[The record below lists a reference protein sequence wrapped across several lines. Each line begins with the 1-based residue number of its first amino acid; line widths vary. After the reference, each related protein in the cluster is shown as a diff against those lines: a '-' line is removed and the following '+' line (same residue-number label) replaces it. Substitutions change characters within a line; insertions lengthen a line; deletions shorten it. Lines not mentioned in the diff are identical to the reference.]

1 MSSEAQNLIADVMG
15 KHRLERGVRMGRV
28 RRVEWWV
35 CLECGWESEKFDLND
50 PEVAREIEQVKR
62 AHVAEEVDKALGGLT
77 RETVPAREGWIL
89 PPGWIGDRTAARWV
103 SGWSEA

>member
-1 MSSEAQNLIADVMG
+1 M
-15 KHRLERGVRMGRV
+15 
-28 RRVEWWV
+28 
-35 CLECGWESEKFDLND
+35 ND
-50 PEVAREIEQVKR
+50 ILKEIM
-62 AHVAEEVDKALGGLT
+62 